1 MKVMKMQI
9 TKASGLKAAWLLL
22 LQCMVLLGWAQQ
34 TVSGTIIDAATQQ
47 PLDFAGISIHG
58 TSAGTVTDSLG
69 YFALTMPSGFNT
81 LNISIIGYDRQLI
94 KVDGN
99 SKAPLKI
106 SMKPS
111 NIELKEV
118 VVKTPKRNKR
128 IVDTTAMY
136 VLARVIEHKQMN
148 NGKAIPQYS
157 LKEHTKLTASLLNA
171 PEKFTSA
178 KIFRPYSFFFS
189 MPDTTAKGEKH
200 IPLGILE
207 EYNETYHFGAATSK
221 DKKLIYYRHLS
232 GFKNPTIGNF
242 LYDQFATIDIY
253 QNIYDIANLSF
264 TSPFSPQGRIQ
275 YSYHILDTVYDGD
288 NVLYKLNF
296 VGRNKEDVALK
307 GFAMIDSATW
317 GISSIEFKPNE
328 KANINF
334 LTDYTVQQQ
343 YENTGKGWLMQYEKL
358 SAEGNLLEQKGK
370 MAFYVTKVTAR
381 NEVEYNNRIP
391 EKLLAAGTDIVVDSA
406 YRRHR
411 RFLDTLRITPLT
423 ASEENVYHSFDTA
436 YKVKSFKTL
445 QWLANLVTT
454 GTFRAGPIDFG
465 RVYNVVS
472 RNAVEGYRVRM
483 GVYTNEKMSRIVY
496 LYGHAAYGFSDK
508 KWKYEVDARI
518 NIPNRR
524 SRWSQIWVQHKND
537 MIALGQ
543 QPGLLGTDNIFSLI
557 APRSKYNKVLQNIS
571 HNIQYQTD
579 WFKGFSTTFRV
590 SVDNYIASS
599 RGFEFIQQD
608 GTHLRNFHTIE
619 QGVAFRYS
627 PGARYVQRYGIR
639 RFLSTPKPVI
649 GLEYTYGLLKNLG
662 DGKGYHKLQANFEQ
676 QIFMPLIGYGKVILS
691 GGAIFGD
698 VAYPLSFISG
708 ANLGFYRDDAS
719 YQLTAPY
726 EFAHDRFVSLWY
738 EHHFQGLL
746 FNHIPYVS
754 KLKLREF
761 ISTKILWGDMD
772 AKNKSVLLL
781 PGEMHTA
788 AKMPY
793 VEVGFGIENILK
805 IAQVSFVWRA
815 TYRDTP
821 SAPNFAVKLAI
832 KPSL

>member
-1 MKVMKMQI
+1 M
-9 TKASGLKAAWLLL
+9 L
-22 LQCMVLLGWAQQ
+22 LQCCALFALAQH
-34 TVSGTIIDAATQQ
+34 TVSGTILDAATQQ
-47 PLDFAGISIHG
+47 PIDYAGISVQG
-58 TSAGTVTDSLG
+58 TSIGTITDSLG
-69 YFALTMPSGFNT
+69 YFAISVPTNYNT
-81 LNISIIGYDRQLI
+81 LSISVIGYERQLV
-94 KVDGN
+94 KVSPDN
-99 SKAPLKI
+99 KASLKI
-106 SMKPS
+106 ALKPS

-118 VVKTPKRNKR
+118 VIKPPKKAKR
-128 IVDTTAMY
+128 IIDTTAMY
-136 VLARVIEHKQMN
+136 VLAKVLEHKQQN
-148 NGKAIPQYS
+148 NAKNIPQYS

-171 PEKFTSA
+171 PTKFTNA
-178 KIFRPYSFFFS
+178 KVFRPYSFFFS
-189 MPDTTAKGEKH
+189 VPDTTAKGEKH
-200 IPLGILE
+200 IPLAVLE
-207 EYNETYHFGAATSK
+207 EYNETYHAGAANNK

-253 QNIYDIANLSF
+253 QNIYDITNLSF
-264 TSPFSPQGRIQ
+264 TSPFSPQGRIV
-275 YSYHILDTVYDGD
+275 YSYHILDTVYDGEQAS
-288 NVLYKLNF
+288 YKLNF

-343 YENTGKGWLMQYEKL
+343 YENTGRGWLMQYEKL

-370 MAFYVTKVTAR
+370 IAFYVSKVTAR
-381 NEVEYNNRIP
+381 TNVEYDNRIP

-423 ASEENVYHSFDTA
+423 ESEQNVYHSFDTA
-436 YKVKSFKTL
+436 HTVKSFKTL

-454 GTFRAGPIDFG
+454 GTFRAGPMDFG
-465 RVYNVVS
+465 KIYNVVS

-496 LYGHAAYGFSDK
+496 LYGHVAYGFADK

-524 SRWSQIWVQHKND
+524 SRWNQIWVQHKND

-543 QPGLLGTDNIFSLI
+543 ENSLLGFDNAFTLI

-571 HNIQYQTD
+571 HSIHYQTD
-579 WFKGFSTTFRV
+579 WFKGFTTNFGI
-590 SVDNYIASS
+590 SVNNYIANS
-599 RGFEFIQQD
+599 RGFQFIQHD
-608 GTHLRNFHTIE
+608 GTPLRNFHTIE
-619 QGVAFRYS
+619 QSVELRYS

-639 RFLSTPKPVI
+639 RFLSTPKPIVGI
-649 GLEYTYGLLKNLG
+649 EYTYGLLKYLG
-662 DGKGYHKLQANFEQ
+662 DGKGYHKLQVNFEQ
-676 QIFMPLIGYGKVILS
+676 LIYMPIIGYGKVIATA
-691 GGAIFGD
+691 GAIFGD
-698 VAYPLSFISG
+698 VPYPLSFISG
-708 ANLGFYRDDAS
+708 TNLGFYRDDAS
-719 YQLTAPY
+719 YQLTTPY

-746 FNHIPYVS
+746 FNHIPYIS

-761 ISTKILWGDMD
+761 ISTKILWGNMD
-772 AKNKSVLLL
+772 KKNQSLLLL
-781 PGEMHTA
+781 PSEMHTA
-788 AKMPY
+788 TRMPY

-821 SAPNFAVKLAI
+821 NAANFAVKLAI
-832 KPSL
+832 KPSF